1 MGDKV
6 LVRKLV
12 EKYED
17 GDYICKEGDVGHDM
31 YIIKSGKVEVLKEM
45 GDTEMKIATLGP
57 KDFFGEMALF
67 GANRRMA
74 AVRAITYTEAIVV
87 TKRMLETQYKKVPDW
102 LVSMIKTIAKRIIT
116 TSKGVKGHFKIG
128 LDFTILK
135 SLYLLGNV
143 VGTPTSRGAVLPI
156 DVARDEIM
164 YTTGISYD
172 EVDTWIKRFNLV
184 NFVSIKSVTGMLE
197 IPDTERIN
205 FYADFIHS
213 KSREGKNV
221 KLSIDSDT
229 TKSFERIYKLMQR

>member
-45 GDTEMKIATLGP
+45 GDTEMRIATLGP

-116 TSKGVKGHFKIG
+116 TSKGVKGH
-128 LDFTILK
+128 L
-135 SLYLLGNV
+135 
-143 VGTPTSRGAVLPI
+143 R
-156 DVARDEIM
+156 
-164 YTTGISYD
+164 
-172 EVDTWIKRFNLV
+172 
-184 NFVSIKSVTGMLE
+184 
-197 IPDTERIN
+197 
-205 FYADFIHS
+205 
-213 KSREGKNV
+213 
-221 KLSIDSDT
+221 
-229 TKSFERIYKLMQR
+229 

>member
-6 LVRKLV
+6 LVRKLI

-17 GDYICKEGDVGHDM
+17 GDYICREGDVGHDM

-45 GDTEMKIATLGP
+45 GDTEMRIATLGP

-184 NFVSIKSVTGMLE
+184 NFVSIKSGTGMLE

>member
-6 LVRKLV
+6 LVRKLI

-17 GDYICKEGDVGHDM
+17 GDYICREGDVGHDM

-45 GDTEMKIATLGP
+45 GDTEMRIATLGP

-135 SLYLLGNV
+135 SLYLLGNA

-184 NFVSIKSVTGMLE
+184 NFVSIKSGTGMLE

>member
-1 MGDKV
+1 MSNKV
-6 LVRKLV
+6 LIRKLV
-12 EKYED
+12 EKYEE

-45 GDTEMKIATLGP
+45 GDTEMRIATLGP

-67 GANRRMA
+67 GAKRRMA

-87 TKRMLETQYKKVPDW
+87 TKRMLETQYRKVPDW
-102 LVSMIKTIAKRIIT
+102 LVSMIKTIAKRIIA

-135 SLYLLGNV
+135 SLYLLGGL

-184 NFVSIKSVTGMLE
+184 NFVSIKSGTGMLE
-197 IPDTERIN
+197 IPDSERIN
-205 FYADFIHS
+205 LYADFIHA